1 MPVTR
6 KVYACPMEHAAA
18 LDRKAFF
25 VEAKALKSARRIL
38 RARSDGETVRMALAR
53 VKEIEE
59 SWKPLLRLAG
69 GAKGESFK
77 EI

>member
-1 MPVTR
+1 M
-6 KVYACPMEHAAA
+6 YACGMEPEAA
-18 LDRKAFF
+18 LERKAFF
-25 VEAKALKSARRIL
+25 VEPKTLKSARRIL

-59 SWKPLLRLAG
+59 SWKPLLKLAG
-69 GAKGESFK
+69 AAKRESFT